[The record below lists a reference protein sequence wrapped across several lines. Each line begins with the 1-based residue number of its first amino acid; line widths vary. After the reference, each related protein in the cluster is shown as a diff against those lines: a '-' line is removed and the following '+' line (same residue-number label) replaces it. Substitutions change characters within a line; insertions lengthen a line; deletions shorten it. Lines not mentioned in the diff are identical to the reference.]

1 MSFSPEEVRFLVAH
15 TDEIAHAAADAGI
28 QLTGA
33 SAISDRDKLSG
44 LFGGNARAVMEL
56 LRARRTLAPKLV
68 SPAHLVPGAPEP
80 PGAGAQT
87 AQVVQAAQADRAAQA
102 ASGGDVTAA
111 WLADSDSAQQATPLA
126 VAQVRAGRIAAAG
139 AALVHDVTC
148 SIGTESPA
156 MTAAGMDWL
165 GSDVDYPRLL
175 MARENVANVGNVCDV
190 GNVGTGA
197 ARGRARAWVAQAD
210 ALAPVTTAASSPGP
224 RIRACS
230 GTGSRPGRVIV
241 ADPARRADGRRITD
255 PAKLI
260 PPLPDLLDAYPGA
273 AMAVKCAPGI
283 DYSDWQG
290 LVSVVSV
297 NGGVKEA
304 CLYTP
309 DLAEPGHTREAVVI
323 REEFSERVRDGG
335 DVVDVDK
342 PKSFI
347 VEPDGAVIR
356 AGLVQQWAA
365 RHDLSMLD
373 PHIAFL
379 TGDAVPP
386 GYSGFPFIE
395 AVPLKKL
402 RPALQAHGAGAVE
415 ILVRGVNVDP
425 DQLRRKLKLKGD
437 RPMGVA
443 IARIG
448 DSATAFIC
456 GARVR

>member
-1 MSFSPEEVRFLVAH
+1 MSFSPDEVRFLAAH
-15 TDEIAHAAADAGI
+15 RDEIDRVAASGELA
-28 QLTGA
+28 LTKK
-33 SAISDRDKLSG
+33 SAIADRTTLSKV
-44 LFGGNARAVMEL
+44 FGDNARAVMEL
-56 LRARRTLAPKLV
+56 LQARQALAPKLAV
-68 SPAHLVPGAPEP
+68 PAASASSPAS
-80 PGAGAQT
+80 AGP
-87 AQVVQAAQADRAAQA
+87 A
-102 ASGGDVTAA
+102 ASAGPSASAVPPASAGIESENPSSS
-111 WLADSDSAQQATPLA
+111 WLTDSDSAQQATPLA

-139 AALVHDVTC
+139 ASLVHDVTC
-148 SIGTESPA
+148 SIGTEAPA
-156 MTAAGMDWL
+156 MTGAGLDWL
-165 GSDVDYPRLL
+165 GTDLDYSRLL
-175 MARENVANVGNVCDV
+175 MARENIAG
-190 GNVGTGA
+190 GA
-197 ARGRARAWVAQAD
+197 SFRAAQPEHGRGRAWVAQAD
-210 ALAPVTTAASSPGP
+210 ALAPVTTPASSPGP

-230 GTGSRPGRVIV
+230 GTGSRPGRVVV

-260 PPLPDLLDAYPGA
+260 PPLPDLLDAYPGT
-273 AMAVKCAPGI
+273 AMAIKCAPGI
-283 DYSDWQG
+283 DYSDWHG

-297 NGGVKEA
+297 DGGVKEA

-309 DLAEPGHTREAVVI
+309 ELADPGHTREAVVI
-323 REEFSERVRDGG
+323 RDQFTERVRNGG
-335 DVVDVDK
+335 EGVDVDK

-365 RHDLSMLD
+365 RHGLSMLD

-379 TGDAVPP
+379 TGDAVPD

-402 RPALQAHGAGAVE
+402 RAALKAHGAGSLE
-415 ILVRGVNVDP
+415 ILVRGVDVDP
-425 DQLRRKLKLKGD
+425 DQLRAKLKLKGD

-448 DSATAFIC
+448 DHATAFIC

>member
-1 MSFSPEEVRFLVAH
+1 MSFSPAEIRFLSAHRDDIARVAASG
-15 TDEIAHAAADAGI
+15 EVA
-28 QLTGA
+28 LTKK
-33 SAISDRDKLSG
+33 SAIADRTVLSK
-44 LFGGNARAVMEL
+44 LFGDQARAVMEL
-56 LRARRTLAPKLV
+56 LQARQTLAPKLAG
-68 SPAHLVPGAPEP
+68 PA
-80 PGAGAQT
+80 
-87 AQVVQAAQADRAAQA
+87 ADW
-102 ASGGDVTAA
+102 V
-111 WLADSDSAQQATPLA
+111 ADSDSAQQATPFA
-126 VAQVRAGRIAAAG
+126 VSQVRAGRIAAAG
-139 AALVHDVTC
+139 ASLVHDVTC
-148 SIGTESPA
+148 SIGTEAPA
-156 MTAAGMDWL
+156 VIAAGMDWL
-165 GSDVDYPRLL
+165 GTDIDYSRLL
-175 MARENVANVGNVCDV
+175 MARENVRG
-190 GNVGTGA
+190 GGA
-197 ARGRARAWVAQAD
+197 AGRAWVAQAD
-210 ALAPVTTAASSPGP
+210 ALAPVTTPASSPGP

-260 PPLPDLLDAYPGA
+260 PPLPDLIAAYPGA
-273 AMAVKCAPGI
+273 AMAIKCAPGI
-283 DYSDWQG
+283 DYSDWHG

-309 DLAEPGHTREAVVI
+309 DLADPGHTREAVVI
-323 REEFSERVRDGG
+323 RESFTERVEDCGDG
-335 DVVDVDK
+335 VDVDK

-365 RHDLSMLD
+365 RHELAMLD

-379 TGDAVPP
+379 TGERVPD

-402 RPALQAHGAGAVE
+402 RPALQAHGAGSLE
-415 ILVRGVNVDP
+415 ILVRGVDVDP
-425 DQLRRKLKLKGD
+425 DQLRGKLKLKGD
-437 RPMGVA
+437 RPMAVA

-448 DSATAFIC
+448 DHATAFIC

>member
-1 MSFSPEEVRFLVAH
+1 MSFSPEEVRFLSARADDIARVAASG
-15 TDEIAHAAADAGI
+15 EIA
-28 QLTGA
+28 LTKK
-33 SAISDRDKLSG
+33 SAISDRTALSK
-44 LFGGNARAVMEL
+44 LFGENARAVMEL
-56 LRARRTLAPKLV
+56 LQARQTLAPKLEL
-68 SPAHLVPGAPEP
+68 PASAAVLT
-80 PGAGAQT
+80 GAGAT
-87 AQVVQAAQADRAAQA
+87 NAAGAAGFA
-102 ASGGDVTAA
+102 GNASD

-126 VAQVRAGRIAAAG
+126 VSQVRAERIAAAG

-148 SIGTESPA
+148 SIGTEAPA
-156 MTAAGMDWL
+156 VIAAGMDWL
-165 GSDVDYPRLL
+165 GTDLDYSRLL
-175 MARENVANVGNVCDV
+175 MARANVARASAHA
-190 GNVGTGA
+190 GA
-197 ARGRARAWVAQAD
+197 CAVSSAAGRAWVAQAD
-210 ALAPVTTAASSPGP
+210 ALAPVTTPASSPGP

-260 PPLPDLLDAYPGA
+260 PPLPDLVDAHRGA
-273 AMAVKCAPGI
+273 AMAIKCAPGI
-283 DYSDWQG
+283 DYSDWHG

-297 NGGVKEA
+297 GGGVKEA

-309 DLAEPGHTREAVVI
+309 DLAEPGHIREAVVI
-323 REEFSERVRDGG
+323 RDGFTERVRDEG
-335 DVVDVDK
+335 DGVDVDK
-342 PKSFI
+342 PRSFI

-356 AGLVQQWAA
+356 VGLVQQWAA
-365 RHDLSMLD
+365 RHDLKMLD

-379 TGDAVPP
+379 TGDALPP

-402 RPALQAHGAGAVE
+402 RPALQAHGAGSVE
-415 ILVRGVNVDP
+415 ILVRGVDLDP
-425 DQLRRKLKLKGD
+425 DQLRSKLKLKGE

-456 GARVR
+456 DARVR

>member
-1 MSFSPEEVRFLVAH
+1 MSFSPAEIRFLSAHRDDIARVAASG
-15 TDEIAHAAADAGI
+15 EVA
-28 QLTGA
+28 LTKK
-33 SAISDRDKLSG
+33 SAIADRTVLSKL
-44 LFGGNARAVMEL
+44 FDDQARAVMEL
-56 LRARRTLAPKLV
+56 LQARQTLAPKLAG
-68 SPAHLVPGAPEP
+68 PA
-80 PGAGAQT
+80 
-87 AQVVQAAQADRAAQA
+87 AD
-102 ASGGDVTAA
+102 
-111 WLADSDSAQQATPLA
+111 WMADSDSAQQATPFA
-126 VAQVRAGRIAAAG
+126 VSQVRAGRIAAAG
-139 AALVHDVTC
+139 ASLVHDVTC
-148 SIGTESPA
+148 SIGTEAPA
-156 MTAAGMDWL
+156 VTAAGMDWL
-165 GSDVDYPRLL
+165 GTDLDYSRLL
-175 MARENVANVGNVCDV
+175 MARENVG
-190 GNVGTGA
+190 GGGA
-197 ARGRARAWVAQAD
+197 AAGRAWVAQAD
-210 ALAPVTTAASSPGP
+210 ALAPVTTPASSPGP

-260 PPLPDLLDAYPGA
+260 PPLPDLIAAYPGA
-273 AMAVKCAPGI
+273 AMAIKCAPGI
-283 DYSDWQG
+283 DYSDWHG

-309 DLAEPGHTREAVVI
+309 DLADPGHTREAVVI
-323 REEFSERVRDGG
+323 RESFTERVEDCGDG
-335 DVVDVDK
+335 VDVDK

-365 RHDLSMLD
+365 RHELAMLD

-379 TGDAVPP
+379 TGERVPD

-402 RPALQAHGAGAVE
+402 RPALQAHGAGSLE
-415 ILVRGVNVDP
+415 ILVRGVDVDP
-425 DQLRRKLKLKGD
+425 DQLRGKLKLKGD
-437 RPMGVA
+437 RPMAVA

-448 DSATAFIC
+448 DHATAFIC

>member
-1 MSFSPEEVRFLVAH
+1 MSFSPDEVRFLAAHRADIARVAASG
-15 TDEIAHAAADAGI
+15 EVA
-28 QLTGA
+28 LTKK
-33 SAISDRDKLSG
+33 SAIADRTALSKR
-44 LFGGNARAVMEL
+44 FGGNARVVMEL
-56 LRARRTLAPKLV
+56 LQARKVLAPKLAV
-68 SPAHLVPGAPEP
+68 PAA
-80 PGAGAQT
+80 
-87 AQVVQAAQADRAAQA
+87 
-102 ASGGDVTAA
+102 GDVAGSAPNSAPQCATVSASE
-111 WLADSDSAQQATPLA
+111 WLADSDSAQQATPLR
-126 VAQVRAGRIAAAG
+126 VSMVRAERIAAAG
-139 AALVHDVTC
+139 ASLVHDVTC
-148 SIGTESPA
+148 SIGTEAPA
-156 MTAAGMDWL
+156 VTSAGFDWL
-165 GSDVDYPRLL
+165 GTDLDYSRLL
-175 MARENVANVGNVCDV
+175 MARENLRSAAAA
-190 GNVGTGA
+190 GA
-197 ARGRARAWVAQAD
+197 AEAAGAGRAWVAQAD
-210 ALAPVTTAASSPGP
+210 ALAPVTTTASSPGP

-260 PPLPDLLDAYPGA
+260 PPLPDLLDAFPGA

-283 DYSDWQG
+283 DYSDWHG

-309 DLAEPGHTREAVVI
+309 DLAEAGHTREAVVI
-323 REEFSERVRDGG
+323 RDSFTERVRNEGEG
-335 DVVDVDK
+335 VDVDK
-342 PKSFI
+342 PRGFI

-365 RHDLSMLD
+365 RHSLAMLD

-379 TGDAVPP
+379 TGDAVPD

-402 RPALQAHGAGAVE
+402 RPALQAHGAGSAE
-415 ILVRGVNVDP
+415 ILVRGVDVDP
-425 DQLRRKLKLKGD
+425 DQLRGKLKLKGD
-437 RPMGVA
+437 RPMAVA

-448 DSATAFIC
+448 DHATAFIC

>member
-1 MSFSPEEVRFLVAH
+1 MSFSPEEVRFLAARR
-15 TDEIAHAAADAGI
+15 DEIARVAASGEVE
-28 QLTGA
+28 LTKK
-33 SAISDRDKLSG
+33 SAIADRTALSKV
-44 LFGGNARAVMEL
+44 FGDNARAVMEL
-56 LRARRTLAPKLV
+56 LQARQTLAPKLAA
-68 SPAHLVPGAPEP
+68 PASSAVASASVGAEFENP
-80 PGAGAQT
+80 
-87 AQVVQAAQADRAAQA
+87 
-102 ASGGDVTAA
+102 SSL

-126 VAQVRAGRIAAAG
+126 VSQVRAGRIAEAG
-139 AALVHDVTC
+139 ASLVHDVTC
-148 SIGTESPA
+148 SIGTEAPA
-156 MTAAGMDWL
+156 VTAAGLDWL
-165 GSDVDYPRLL
+165 GTDLDYSRLL
-175 MARENVANVGNVCDV
+175 MARENVSAC
-190 GNVGTGA
+190 GA
-197 ARGRARAWVAQAD
+197 AHAGVGGAGGAAAGRAWVAQAD
-210 ALAPVTTAASSPGP
+210 ALVPVTTPASSPGP

-255 PAKLI
+255 PAKLV
-260 PPLPDLLDAYPGA
+260 PPLPDLIAAYPGT

-283 DYSDWQG
+283 DYSDWHG

-309 DLAEPGHTREAVVI
+309 DLADPGHTREAVVI
-323 REEFSERVRDGG
+323 REGFTERVRDGG
-335 DVVDVDK
+335 EGVDVDK

-356 AGLVQQWAA
+356 AGIVQQWAA

-379 TGDAVPP
+379 TGERVPD

-402 RPALQAHGAGAVE
+402 RPALQAHGAGSLE
-415 ILVRGVNVDP
+415 ILVRGVDVDP
-425 DQLRRKLKLKGD
+425 DQLRGKLKLKGD
-437 RPMGVA
+437 RPMAVA

-448 DSATAFIC
+448 DHATAFIC
-456 GARVR
+456 DARVR

>member
-1 MSFSPEEVRFLVAH
+1 MSFSPAEIRFLSAHRDDIARVAASG
-15 TDEIAHAAADAGI
+15 EVA
-28 QLTGA
+28 LTKK
-33 SAISDRDKLSG
+33 SAIADRTVLSKL
-44 LFGGNARAVMEL
+44 FDDHARAVMEL
-56 LRARRTLAPKLV
+56 LQARQTLAPKLAG
-68 SPAHLVPGAPEP
+68 PA
-80 PGAGAQT
+80 
-87 AQVVQAAQADRAAQA
+87 AD
-102 ASGGDVTAA
+102 
-111 WLADSDSAQQATPLA
+111 WMADSDSAQQATPFA
-126 VAQVRAGRIAAAG
+126 VSQVRAGRIAAAG
-139 AALVHDVTC
+139 ASLVHDVTC
-148 SIGTESPA
+148 SIGTEAPA
-156 MTAAGMDWL
+156 VTAAGMDWL
-165 GSDVDYPRLL
+165 GTDIDYSRLL
-175 MARENVANVGNVCDV
+175 MARENVG
-190 GNVGTGA
+190 GGA
-197 ARGRARAWVAQAD
+197 AAGRAWVAQAD
-210 ALAPVTTAASSPGP
+210 ALAPVTTPASSPGP

-260 PPLPDLLDAYPGA
+260 PPLPDLIAAYPGA
-273 AMAVKCAPGI
+273 AMAIKCAPGI
-283 DYSDWQG
+283 DYADWHG

-309 DLAEPGHTREAVVI
+309 DLADPGHTREAVVI
-323 REEFSERVRDGG
+323 RESFTERVEDCGDG
-335 DVVDVDK
+335 VDVDK

-365 RHDLSMLD
+365 RHGLTMLD

-379 TGDAVPP
+379 TGDAVPD

-402 RPALQAHGAGAVE
+402 RAALKAHGAGSLE
-415 ILVRGVNVDP
+415 ILVRGVDVDP
-425 DQLRRKLKLKGD
+425 DQLRAKLKLKGD

-448 DSATAFIC
+448 DHATAFIC

>member
-1 MSFSPEEVRFLVAH
+1 MSFSPAEIRFLSAHRDDIARVAASG
-15 TDEIAHAAADAGI
+15 EVA
-28 QLTGA
+28 LTKK
-33 SAISDRDKLSG
+33 SAIADRSLLSKL
-44 LFGGNARAVMEL
+44 FDDNARAVMEL
-56 LRARRTLAPKLV
+56 LQARQTLAPKLAG
-68 SPAHLVPGAPEP
+68 PA
-80 PGAGAQT
+80 
-87 AQVVQAAQADRAAQA
+87 AD
-102 ASGGDVTAA
+102 
-111 WLADSDSAQQATPLA
+111 WMADSDSAQQATPFA
-126 VAQVRAGRIAAAG
+126 VSQVRAGRIAAAG
-139 AALVHDVTC
+139 ASLVHDVTC
-148 SIGTESPA
+148 SIGTEAPA
-156 MTAAGMDWL
+156 VTAAGMDWL
-165 GSDVDYPRLL
+165 GTDIDYSRLL
-175 MARENVANVGNVCDV
+175 MARENVG
-190 GNVGTGA
+190 GGGA
-197 ARGRARAWVAQAD
+197 AGRAWVAQAD
-210 ALAPVTTAASSPGP
+210 ALAPVATPASSPGP

-260 PPLPDLLDAYPGA
+260 PPLPDLIAAYPGA
-273 AMAVKCAPGI
+273 AMAIKCAPGI
-283 DYSDWQG
+283 DYADWHG

-309 DLAEPGHTREAVVI
+309 DLADPGHTREAVVI
-323 REEFSERVRDGG
+323 RESFTERVEDCGDG
-335 DVVDVDK
+335 VDVDK

-347 VEPDGAVIR
+347 IEPDGAVIR

-365 RHDLSMLD
+365 RHELAMLD

-379 TGDAVPP
+379 TGERVPD

-402 RPALQAHGAGAVE
+402 RPALQAHGAGSLE
-415 ILVRGVNVDP
+415 ILVRGVDVDP
-425 DQLRRKLKLKGD
+425 DQLRAKLKLKGD

-448 DSATAFIC
+448 DHATAFIC

>member
-15 TDEIAHAAADAGI
+15 TDEIAHAAADTGI
-28 QLTGA
+28 QLTA
-33 SAISDRDKLSG
+33 ATAISDRDKLSA
-44 LFGGNARAVMEL
+44 LFGDNARAVMEL

-80 PGAGAQT
+80 PGAGAQP
-87 AQVVQAAQADRAAQA
+87 AQADLAAQADRADRA
-102 ASGGDVTAA
+102 ASGGDVAA
-111 WLADSDSAQQATPLA
+111 SWLADSDSAQQATPLA
-126 VAQVRAGRIAAAG
+126 VSQVRAGRIAAAG

-148 SIGTESPA
+148 SIGTEAPA
-156 MTAAGMDWL
+156 MTAVGMDWL
-165 GSDVDYPRLL
+165 GTDLDYPRLL
-175 MARENVANVGNVCDV
+175 MARENVGNV
-190 GNVGTGA
+190 GNVGTGTV
-197 ARGRARAWVAQAD
+197 RGRARAWVAQAD

-230 GTGSRPGRVIV
+230 GSGSRPGRVIV

-260 PPLPDLLDAYPGA
+260 PPLPDLLAAYPGA

-309 DLAEPGHTREAVVI
+309 ELAEPGHTREAVVI
-323 REEFSERVRDGG
+323 RDEFTERVRDGG
-335 DVVDVDK
+335 GEVDVDK

-415 ILVRGVNVDP
+415 ILVRGVDVDP

-437 RPMGVA
+437 RPMSVA

>member
-1 MSFSPEEVRFLVAH
+1 MSFSPAEIRFLSTH
-15 TDEIAHAAADAGI
+15 RDDIAHVAASGEVA
-28 QLTGA
+28 LTKK
-33 SAISDRDKLSG
+33 SAIADRTVLSKL
-44 LFGGNARAVMEL
+44 FDDQARAVMEL
-56 LRARRTLAPKLV
+56 LQARQTLAPKLAG
-68 SPAHLVPGAPEP
+68 PA
-80 PGAGAQT
+80 
-87 AQVVQAAQADRAAQA
+87 
-102 ASGGDVTAA
+102 AA
-111 WLADSDSAQQATPLA
+111 WMADSDSAQQATPFA
-126 VAQVRAGRIAAAG
+126 VSQVRAGRIAAAG
-139 AALVHDVTC
+139 ASLVHDVTC
-148 SIGTESPA
+148 SIGTEAPA
-156 MTAAGMDWL
+156 VTAKGVDWL
-165 GSDVDYPRLL
+165 GTDLDYSRLL
-175 MARENVANVGNVCDV
+175 MARENVG
-190 GNVGTGA
+190 GGA
-197 ARGRARAWVAQAD
+197 GRAWVAQAD
-210 ALAPVTTAASSPGP
+210 ALAPVTTPASSPGP

-260 PPLPDLLDAYPGA
+260 PPLPDLIAAYPGA
-273 AMAVKCAPGI
+273 AMAIKCAPGI
-283 DYSDWQG
+283 DYSDWHG

-309 DLAEPGHTREAVVI
+309 DLADPGHTREAVVI
-323 REEFSERVRDGG
+323 RESFTERVEDCGEG
-335 DVVDVDK
+335 VDVDK

-365 RHDLSMLD
+365 RHELAMLD

-379 TGDAVPP
+379 TGERVPD

-402 RPALQAHGAGAVE
+402 RPALQAHGAGSLE
-415 ILVRGVNVDP
+415 ILVRGVDVDP
-425 DQLRRKLKLKGD
+425 DQLRGKLKLKGD
-437 RPMGVA
+437 RPMAVA

-448 DSATAFIC
+448 DHATAFIC

>member
-1 MSFSPEEVRFLVAH
+1 MSFSPAEIRFLSAHRDDIARVAASG
-15 TDEIAHAAADAGI
+15 EVA
-28 QLTGA
+28 LTKK
-33 SAISDRDKLSG
+33 SAIADRTVLSKL
-44 LFGGNARAVMEL
+44 FDDQARAVMEL
-56 LRARRTLAPKLV
+56 LQARQTLAPKLAG
-68 SPAHLVPGAPEP
+68 PA
-80 PGAGAQT
+80 
-87 AQVVQAAQADRAAQA
+87 AD
-102 ASGGDVTAA
+102 
-111 WLADSDSAQQATPLA
+111 WMADSDSAQQATPFA
-126 VAQVRAGRIAAAG
+126 VSQVRAGRIAAAG
-139 AALVHDVTC
+139 ASLVHDVTC
-148 SIGTESPA
+148 SIGTEAPA
-156 MTAAGMDWL
+156 VTAAGMDWL
-165 GSDVDYPRLL
+165 GTDLDYSRLL
-175 MARENVANVGNVCDV
+175 MARENVG
-190 GNVGTGA
+190 GGGA
-197 ARGRARAWVAQAD
+197 AAGRAWVAQAD
-210 ALAPVTTAASSPGP
+210 ALAPVTTPASSPGP

-260 PPLPDLLDAYPGA
+260 PPLPDLIAAHPGA
-273 AMAVKCAPGI
+273 AMAIKCAPGI
-283 DYSDWQG
+283 DYSDWHG

-309 DLAEPGHTREAVVI
+309 DLADPGHTREAVVI
-323 REEFSERVRDGG
+323 RESFTERVEDCGDG
-335 DVVDVDK
+335 VDVDK

-365 RHDLSMLD
+365 RHELAMLD

-379 TGDAVPP
+379 TGERVPD

-402 RPALQAHGAGAVE
+402 RPALQAHGAGSLE
-415 ILVRGVNVDP
+415 ILVRGVDVDP
-425 DQLRRKLKLKGD
+425 DQLRAKLKLKGD
-437 RPMGVA
+437 RPMAVA

-448 DSATAFIC
+448 DHATAFIC

>member
-1 MSFSPEEVRFLVAH
+1 MSFSPDEVRFLAAYRDDIARVAASG
-15 TDEIAHAAADAGI
+15 EVA
-28 QLTGA
+28 LTKK
-33 SAISDRDKLSG
+33 SAIADRTALSKR
-44 LFGGNARAVMEL
+44 FGGNARAVMEL
-56 LRARRTLAPKLV
+56 LQARKVLAPKLAT
-68 SPAHLVPGAPEP
+68 PAAGGAAGSAPSSVQESAPDSVPGSAPGVAP
-80 PGAGAQT
+80 DPAPVA
-87 AQVVQAAQADRAAQA
+87 
-102 ASGGDVTAA
+102 VTD
-111 WLADSDSAQQATPLA
+111 WLADSDSAQQATPLP
-126 VAQVRAGRIAAAG
+126 VSMVRAERIAAAG
-139 AALVHDVTC
+139 ASLVHDVTC
-148 SIGTESPA
+148 SIGTEAPA
-156 MTAAGMDWL
+156 VISAGLDWL
-165 GSDVDYPRLL
+165 GTDLDYSRLL
-175 MARENVANVGNVCDV
+175 MARENLRS
-190 GNVGTGA
+190 A
-197 ARGRARAWVAQAD
+197 AAEAQAAAAGRAWVAQAD
-210 ALAPVTTAASSPGP
+210 ALAPVTTTASSPGP

-260 PPLPDLLDAYPGA
+260 PPLPELLDAFPGA

-283 DYSDWQG
+283 DYSDWHG

-309 DLAEPGHTREAVVI
+309 DLAEAGHTREAVVI
-323 REEFSERVRDGG
+323 RDSFTERVRNEGEG
-335 DVVDVDK
+335 VDVDK
-342 PKSFI
+342 PRSFI

-365 RHDLSMLD
+365 RHSLAMLD

-379 TGDAVPP
+379 TGDAVPD

-402 RPALQAHGAGAVE
+402 RPALQAHGAGSLE
-415 ILVRGVNVDP
+415 ILVRGVDVDP
-425 DQLRRKLKLKGD
+425 DQLRGKLKLKGD
-437 RPMGVA
+437 RPMAVA

-448 DSATAFIC
+448 DHATAFIC

>member
-1 MSFSPEEVRFLVAH
+1 MSFSPAEIRFLSAHRDDIARVAASG
-15 TDEIAHAAADAGI
+15 EVA
-28 QLTGA
+28 LTKK
-33 SAISDRDKLSG
+33 SAIADRTVLSKL
-44 LFGGNARAVMEL
+44 FDDQARAVMEL
-56 LRARRTLAPKLV
+56 LQARQTLAPKLAG
-68 SPAHLVPGAPEP
+68 PA
-80 PGAGAQT
+80 
-87 AQVVQAAQADRAAQA
+87 AD
-102 ASGGDVTAA
+102 
-111 WLADSDSAQQATPLA
+111 WMADSDSAQQATPFA
-126 VAQVRAGRIAAAG
+126 VSQVRAGRIAAAG
-139 AALVHDVTC
+139 ASLVHDVTC
-148 SIGTESPA
+148 SIGTEAPA
-156 MTAAGMDWL
+156 VTAAGMDWL
-165 GSDVDYPRLL
+165 GTDLDYSRLL
-175 MARENVANVGNVCDV
+175 MARENVG
-190 GNVGTGA
+190 GGGA
-197 ARGRARAWVAQAD
+197 AAGRAWVAQAD
-210 ALAPVTTAASSPGP
+210 ALAPVTTPASSPGP

-260 PPLPDLLDAYPGA
+260 PPLPDLIAAYPGA
-273 AMAVKCAPGI
+273 AMAIKCAPGI
-283 DYSDWQG
+283 DYADWHG

-309 DLAEPGHTREAVVI
+309 DLADPGHTREAVVI
-323 REEFSERVRDGG
+323 RESFTERVEDCGDG
-335 DVVDVDK
+335 VDVDK

-365 RHDLSMLD
+365 RHELAMLD

-379 TGDAVPP
+379 TGERVPD

-402 RPALQAHGAGAVE
+402 RPALHAHGAGSLE
-415 ILVRGVNVDP
+415 ILVRGVDVDP
-425 DQLRRKLKLKGD
+425 DQLRGKLKLKGD
-437 RPMGVA
+437 RPMAVA

-448 DSATAFIC
+448 DHATAFIC

>member
-1 MSFSPEEVRFLVAH
+1 MSFSPAEIRFLSAHRDDIARVAASG
-15 TDEIAHAAADAGI
+15 EVA
-28 QLTGA
+28 LTKK
-33 SAISDRDKLSG
+33 SAIADRTVLSKL
-44 LFGGNARAVMEL
+44 FDDHARAVMEL
-56 LRARRTLAPKLV
+56 LQARQTLAPKL
-68 SPAHLVPGAPEP
+68 
-80 PGAGAQT
+80 AGPT
-87 AQVVQAAQADRAAQA
+87 AD
-102 ASGGDVTAA
+102 
-111 WLADSDSAQQATPLA
+111 WMADSDSAQQATPFA
-126 VAQVRAGRIAAAG
+126 VSQVRAGRIAAAG
-139 AALVHDVTC
+139 ASLVHDVTC
-148 SIGTESPA
+148 SIGTEAPA
-156 MTAAGMDWL
+156 VTAAGMDWL
-165 GSDVDYPRLL
+165 GTDLDYSRLL
-175 MARENVANVGNVCDV
+175 MARENVG
-190 GNVGTGA
+190 GGGA
-197 ARGRARAWVAQAD
+197 AGRAWVAQAD

-260 PPLPDLLDAYPGA
+260 PPLPDLIAAYPGA
-273 AMAVKCAPGI
+273 AMAIKCAPGI
-283 DYSDWQG
+283 DYADWHG

-309 DLAEPGHTREAVVI
+309 DLADPGHTREAVVI
-323 REEFSERVRDGG
+323 RESFTERVEDCGDG
-335 DVVDVDK
+335 VDVDK

-365 RHDLSMLD
+365 RHELAMLD

-379 TGDAVPP
+379 TGERVPD

-402 RPALQAHGAGAVE
+402 RPALQAHGAGSLE
-415 ILVRGVNVDP
+415 ILVRGVDVDP
-425 DQLRRKLKLKGD
+425 DQLRGKLKLKGH
-437 RPMGVA
+437 RPMAVA

-448 DSATAFIC
+448 DHATAFIC

>member
-1 MSFSPEEVRFLVAH
+1 MSFSPDEVRFLSARADDIARVAASG
-15 TDEIAHAAADAGI
+15 EIA
-28 QLTGA
+28 LTKK
-33 SAISDRDKLSG
+33 SAISDRTALSKL
-44 LFGGNARAVMEL
+44 FVENARAVMEL
-56 LRARRTLAPKLV
+56 LQAQRTLAPKFEL
-68 SPAHLVPGAPEP
+68 PAHRSSGAHEP
-80 PGAGAQT
+80 PGVDAPEA
-87 AQVVQAAQADRAAQA
+87 QAAQ
-102 ASGGDVTAA
+102 

-126 VAQVRAGRIAAAG
+126 VSQVRAERIAAAG

-148 SIGTESPA
+148 SIGTEGPA
-156 MTAAGMDWL
+156 VIAAGMDWL
-165 GSDVDYPRLL
+165 GTDLDYARVL
-175 MARENVANVGNVCDV
+175 MARANIAHAGAGDAA
-190 GNVGTGA
+190 GRAAGHGA
-197 ARGRARAWVAQAD
+197 AGKAAAGRAATGRAATGRAWVAQAD
-210 ALAPVTTAASSPGP
+210 ALAPVTTPASSPGP

-260 PPLPDLLDAYPGA
+260 PPLPGLLDAHPGA
-273 AMAVKCAPGI
+273 AMAIKCAPGI
-283 DYSDWQG
+283 DYSDWHG

-297 NGGVKEA
+297 GGGVKEA

-323 REEFSERVRDGG
+323 RDEFTERVRDGG
-335 DVVDVDK
+335 DGVDVDK
-342 PKSFI
+342 PRSFI

-365 RHDLSMLD
+365 RHDLAMLD

-379 TGDAVPP
+379 TGEALPP

-402 RPALQAHGAGAVE
+402 RPALQAHGAGSVE

-425 DQLRRKLKLKGD
+425 DQLRAKLKLKGE

>member
-1 MSFSPEEVRFLVAH
+1 MSFSPDEVRFLAAHRDDIARVAASG
-15 TDEIAHAAADAGI
+15 EVA
-28 QLTGA
+28 LTKK
-33 SAISDRDKLSG
+33 SAIADRTALSRR
-44 LFGGNARAVMEL
+44 FGGNARAVMEL
-56 LRARRTLAPKLV
+56 LQARKVLAPKLAV
-68 SPAHLVPGAPEP
+68 PA
-80 PGAGAQT
+80 AGGVAGS
-87 AQVVQAAQADRAAQA
+87 AAQRAPVS
-102 ASGGDVTAA
+102 ASE
-111 WLADSDSAQQATPLA
+111 WLADSDSAQQATPLP
-126 VAQVRAGRIAAAG
+126 VSMVRAERIAAAG
-139 AALVHDVTC
+139 ASLVHDVTC
-148 SIGTESPA
+148 SIGTEAPA
-156 MTAAGMDWL
+156 VISAGLDWL
-165 GSDVDYPRLL
+165 GTDLDYSRLL
-175 MARENVANVGNVCDV
+175 MARENLRSAAAEAQA
-190 GNVGTGA
+190 TAEAAGA
-197 ARGRARAWVAQAD
+197 GRAWVAQAD
-210 ALAPVTTAASSPGP
+210 ALVPVTTTASSPGP

-260 PPLPDLLDAYPGA
+260 PPLPDLLDAFPGA

-283 DYSDWQG
+283 DYSDWHG

-309 DLAEPGHTREAVVI
+309 DLAEAGHTREAVVI
-323 REEFSERVRDGG
+323 RDSFTERVRNEGEG
-335 DVVDVDK
+335 VDVDK
-342 PKSFI
+342 PRGFI

-365 RHDLSMLD
+365 RHSLAMLD

-379 TGDAVPP
+379 TGDAVPD

-402 RPALQAHGAGAVE
+402 RPALQAHGAGSAE
-415 ILVRGVNVDP
+415 ILVRGVDVDP
-425 DQLRRKLKLKGD
+425 DQLRGKLKLKGD
-437 RPMGVA
+437 RPMAVA

-448 DSATAFIC
+448 DHATAFIC

>member
-1 MSFSPEEVRFLVAH
+1 MSFSPAEIRFLSAHRDDIARVAASG
-15 TDEIAHAAADAGI
+15 EVA
-28 QLTGA
+28 LTKK
-33 SAISDRDKLSG
+33 SAIADRSLLSKL
-44 LFGGNARAVMEL
+44 FDDNARAVMEL
-56 LRARRTLAPKLV
+56 LQARQTLAPKLAG
-68 SPAHLVPGAPEP
+68 PA
-80 PGAGAQT
+80 
-87 AQVVQAAQADRAAQA
+87 AD
-102 ASGGDVTAA
+102 
-111 WLADSDSAQQATPLA
+111 WMADSDSAQQATPFA
-126 VAQVRAGRIAAAG
+126 VSQVRAGRIAAAG
-139 AALVHDVTC
+139 ASLVHDVTC
-148 SIGTESPA
+148 SIGTEAPA
-156 MTAAGMDWL
+156 VTAAGMDWL
-165 GSDVDYPRLL
+165 GTDLDFSRLL
-175 MARENVANVGNVCDV
+175 MARENVSGD
-190 GNVGTGA
+190 GA
-197 ARGRARAWVAQAD
+197 AGRAWVAQAD
-210 ALAPVTTAASSPGP
+210 ALAPVTTPASSPGP

-260 PPLPDLLDAYPGA
+260 PPLPDLIAAYPGA
-273 AMAVKCAPGI
+273 AMAIKCAPGI
-283 DYSDWQG
+283 DYADWHG

-309 DLAEPGHTREAVVI
+309 DLADPGHTREAVVI
-323 REEFSERVRDGG
+323 RESFTERVEDCGDG
-335 DVVDVDK
+335 VDVDK

-365 RHDLSMLD
+365 RHGLTMLD

-379 TGDAVPP
+379 TGDAVPD

-402 RPALQAHGAGAVE
+402 RAALKAHGAGSLE
-415 ILVRGVNVDP
+415 ILVRGVDVDP
-425 DQLRRKLKLKGD
+425 DQLRAKLKLKGD

-448 DSATAFIC
+448 DHATAFIC

>member
-1 MSFSPEEVRFLVAH
+1 MSFSPAEIRFLSAHRDDIARVAASG
-15 TDEIAHAAADAGI
+15 EVA
-28 QLTGA
+28 LTKK
-33 SAISDRDKLSG
+33 SAIADRTVLSKL
-44 LFGGNARAVMEL
+44 FDDQARAVMEL
-56 LRARRTLAPKLV
+56 LQARQTLAPKLAG
-68 SPAHLVPGAPEP
+68 PA
-80 PGAGAQT
+80 
-87 AQVVQAAQADRAAQA
+87 AD
-102 ASGGDVTAA
+102 
-111 WLADSDSAQQATPLA
+111 WMADSDSAQQATPFA
-126 VAQVRAGRIAAAG
+126 VSQVRAGRIAAAG
-139 AALVHDVTC
+139 ASLVHDVTC
-148 SIGTESPA
+148 SIGTEAPA
-156 MTAAGMDWL
+156 VTAAGMDWL
-165 GSDVDYPRLL
+165 GTDLDYSRLL
-175 MARENVANVGNVCDV
+175 MARENVG
-190 GNVGTGA
+190 GGGA
-197 ARGRARAWVAQAD
+197 AAGRAWVAQAD
-210 ALAPVTTAASSPGP
+210 ALAPVTTPASSPGP

-260 PPLPDLLDAYPGA
+260 PPLPDLIAAYPGA
-273 AMAVKCAPGI
+273 AMAIKCAPGI
-283 DYSDWQG
+283 DYADWHG

-309 DLAEPGHTREAVVI
+309 DLADPGHTREAVVI
-323 REEFSERVRDGG
+323 RESFTERVEDCGDG
-335 DVVDVDK
+335 VDVDK

-365 RHDLSMLD
+365 RHELAMLD

-379 TGDAVPP
+379 TGERVPD

-402 RPALQAHGAGAVE
+402 RPALHAHGAGSLE
-415 ILVRGVNVDP
+415 ILVRGVDVDP
-425 DQLRRKLKLKGD
+425 DQLRGKLKLKGD
-437 RPMGVA
+437 RSMAVA

-448 DSATAFIC
+448 DHATAFIC

>member
-1 MSFSPEEVRFLVAH
+1 MSFSPAEIRFLSAHRDDIARVAASG
-15 TDEIAHAAADAGI
+15 EVA
-28 QLTGA
+28 LTKK
-33 SAISDRDKLSG
+33 SAIADRSLLSKL
-44 LFGGNARAVMEL
+44 FDDNARAVMEL
-56 LRARRTLAPKLV
+56 LQARQTLAPKLAG
-68 SPAHLVPGAPEP
+68 PA
-80 PGAGAQT
+80 
-87 AQVVQAAQADRAAQA
+87 AD
-102 ASGGDVTAA
+102 
-111 WLADSDSAQQATPLA
+111 WMADSDSAQQATPFA
-126 VAQVRAGRIAAAG
+126 VSQVRAGRIAAAG
-139 AALVHDVTC
+139 ASLVHDVTC
-148 SIGTESPA
+148 SIGTEAPA
-156 MTAAGMDWL
+156 VTAAGMDWL
-165 GSDVDYPRLL
+165 GTDIDYSRLL
-175 MARENVANVGNVCDV
+175 MARENVG
-190 GNVGTGA
+190 GGGA
-197 ARGRARAWVAQAD
+197 AGRAWVAQAD
-210 ALAPVTTAASSPGP
+210 ALAPVATPASSPGP

-260 PPLPDLLDAYPGA
+260 PPLPDLIAAYPGA
-273 AMAVKCAPGI
+273 AMAIKCAPGI
-283 DYSDWQG
+283 DYSDWHG

-309 DLAEPGHTREAVVI
+309 DLADPGHTREAVVI
-323 REEFSERVRDGG
+323 RESFTERVEDCGDG
-335 DVVDVDK
+335 VDVDK

-347 VEPDGAVIR
+347 IEPDGAVIR

-365 RHDLSMLD
+365 RHELAMLD

-379 TGDAVPP
+379 TGERVPD

-402 RPALQAHGAGAVE
+402 RPALQAHGAGSLE
-415 ILVRGVNVDP
+415 ILVRGVDVDP
-425 DQLRRKLKLKGD
+425 DQLRAKLKLKGD

-448 DSATAFIC
+448 DHATAFIC